1 MQANPQ
7 IRHYAIRISRFLISV
22 LVTVLF
28 SLQTTG
34 SLKLP
39 IVDRIDDIIYDLRLS
54 ATVPNTVD
62 PRIVI
67 LNIDEKSLA
76 NEGRWPWHRDKLSYL
91 TDILFEYYKVKLLAF
106 TMVFSEKDETLEYS
120 VVEKLLSRV
129 IDNEKIRQGAVQNLY
144 SLASNDKLFA
154 DSIQDHPVV
163 LGYFTSHIKADSNP
177 GMLPPP
183 VVSTEQLPFAKHLF
197 TAKNYGGNLDELQS
211 AAGSGGF
218 FNNPFVDADGSYRRL
233 PLLIKYQ
240 NSIYEALPLAI
251 LRNLLHIPEIGF
263 EVGEGYGADDG
274 DTRLEALRLDLFR
287 VPVDETGSILIPYR
301 GKQRSFPYISVS
313 DVLNGTVTTERL
325 MDKIVIV
332 GTTAAGLVDLHPTPV
347 QNRYPGVEIHA
358 NVVSGILD
366 QTIKSRPP
374 FVMGW
379 ELLQLVLIAA
389 ITILLF
395 PLFSPGIMTLAFL
408 GMLLLLTLG
417 NFLVWTSLD
426 IESRFTAAVFLL
438 LALYIIQL
446 FYGYFFEARN
456 KRLLGQIFG
465 QYIPPELV
473 EEMSRSQA
481 QFTLKGESRQLT
493 VLFSDV
499 RGFTSLSEK
508 LDPEELCR
516 LINEILNPIT
526 RVIQT
531 NKGTIDKYMG
541 DAVMAFWGA
550 PLTDPEHAPHAVQA
564 ALSILPALEDVQQ
577 DFANRG
583 WPPIKMGIGINT
595 GPMNV
600 GNMGSEFRMAYTVMG
615 DAVNLGSRL
624 EGLTKKYGVNIIVSE
639 STKNSAPEFLYRELD
654 QVLVKGKQEPIKI
667 YEPISSIEEADESCF
682 EELEQ
687 LEQALEYYRAKR
699 WSEAESIFE
708 VLVENAPTCMPYQIY
723 IKRIAY
729 YREFPPPEN
738 WDGVFVHPNK

>member
-7 IRHYAIRISRFLISV
+7 IRHYAIRISRFLICV

-39 IVDRIDDIIYDLRLS
+39 MVDRIDGILYDLRLS
-54 ATVPNTVD
+54 AAVPNTVD

-67 LNIDEKSLA
+67 LDIDEKSLA
-76 NEGRWPWHRDKLSYL
+76 SEGQWPWHRDKLSYL
-91 TDILFEYYKVKLLAF
+91 TDILFDYYKVKLLAF
-106 TMVFSEKDETLEYS
+106 DVVFSERDESLEFE
-120 VVEKLLSRV
+120 VVEKLLSRI
-129 IDNEKIRQGAVQNLY
+129 IDNEKIRRGAVENLY
-144 SLASNDKLFA
+144 SLTSNDRLFA
-154 DSIQDHPVV
+154 DSIQDRPVV
-163 LGYFTSHIKADSNP
+163 LGYFTSHNKADSNP

-183 VVSTEQLPFAKHLF
+183 LTSGEQLPFAKHLY
-197 TAKNYGGNLDELQS
+197 TAQSYGGNLQELQS
-211 AAGSGGF
+211 ATGFGGF
-218 FNNPFVDADGSYRRL
+218 FNNPFVDEDGSYRRL
-233 PLLIKYQ
+233 PLLVKYQ
-240 NSIYEALPLAI
+240 NNLYEALPLAI
-251 LRNLLHIPEIGF
+251 LRNLLNISEIGY
-263 EVGEGYGADDG
+263 EVGEGYGADEG
-274 DTRLEALRLDLFR
+274 DTRLEALRLDPFR
-287 VPVDETGSILIPYR
+287 IPVDETGSILIPYR
-301 GKQRSFPYISVS
+301 GKQRSFAYLSVV
-313 DVLNGTVTTERL
+313 DVLNGSVERDRL
-325 MDKIVIV
+325 VDKIVIV
-332 GTTAAGLVDLHPTPV
+332 GTTAAGLFDLHPTPV

-358 NVVSGILD
+358 NVVSGVLD
-366 QTIKSRPP
+366 QTIKSRPS

-395 PLFSPGIMTLAFL
+395 PLLSPGIMTLVFL
-408 GMLLLLTLG
+408 GMLLLMTLG

-426 IESRFTAAVFLL
+426 IESNLTAAVFLL

-446 FYGYFFEARN
+446 FYGYFFEARK

-473 EEMSRSQA
+473 EEMSRSEV
-481 QFTLKGESRQLT
+481 QFTLRGESRQLS

-526 RVIQT
+526 RVIHT

-550 PLTDPEHAPHAVQA
+550 PLTDPEHASHAVQA
-564 ALSILPALEDVQQ
+564 ALSILPALKDVQQ
-577 DFANRG
+577 DFAQRG

-595 GPMNV
+595 GHMSV

-624 EGLTKKYGVNIIVSE
+624 EGLTKQYGVDIIVSE
-639 STKNSAPEFLYRELD
+639 STKKAAPEFLYRELD
-654 QVLVKGKQEPIKI
+654 QVRVKGKLELIKI
-667 YEPISSIEEADESCF
+667 YEPIAPREEVDEACL
-682 EELEQ
+682 EELER
-687 LEQALEYYRAKR
+687 LEQALDYYRAKR
-699 WSEAESIFE
+699 WGKAELLFE
-708 VLVENAPTCMPYQIY
+708 GLAENAPGCMPYRIY
-723 IKRIAY
+723 LERIAH
-729 YREFPPPEN
+729 YRKSPPPAD
-738 WDGVFVHPNK
+738 WDGVFVHTA